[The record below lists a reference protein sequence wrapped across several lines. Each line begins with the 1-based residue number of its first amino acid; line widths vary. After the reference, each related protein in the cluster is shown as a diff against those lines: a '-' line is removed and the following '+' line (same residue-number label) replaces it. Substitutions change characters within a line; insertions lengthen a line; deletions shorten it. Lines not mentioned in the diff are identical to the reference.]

1 MHELVSALAENGFAK
16 DGRATLNSVAANTMQ
31 DGQYSLGARE
41 NAAVLMKYTAQ
52 YGHLTVAEIKIKCV

>member
-1 MHELVSALAENGFAK
+1 MHELVSALAHNGFAS
-16 DGRATLNSVAANTMQ
+16 DPSVTLDYVIGNTMQ

-52 YGHLTVAEIKIKCV
+52 YGHLTVADIKIKCT